1 MVNTMPLQEEVDLF
15 LDQLRETGAINMF
28 GAAPYVAKRFGVT
41 GGVARSLVVNWMENF
56 GKRNPQ

>member
-1 MVNTMPLQEEVDLF
+1 MTLQEEVDLF

-56 GKRNPQ
+56 GKRHPQ